1 MLLLSDE
8 LPLTRL
14 NELRRQALLPIN
26 QAAALKLRQA
36 GVTAE
41 IGIQPVFQLMK
52 LGLVYDKRKRYHDIA
67 HELDSLQT
75 SDDQSAAL
83 EYLLVNIPGGVR
95 EVVRTLLRRNS
106 SSAARALLDLLDM
119 RLKSDPKK
127 ITTVISSTVSESI
140 MASSNT

>member
-127 ITTVISSTVSESI
+127 ITTVISSTVSVSI